1 MSGLYAHFDSTITQ
15 AKNNWERNFVLQYS
29 NAYVT
34 ARKNFMDKLDAQKKA
49 DEAAQ
54 KRISELAMTALTF
67 CGGKLLTVVFASS
80 ALKVAASELTI
91 GVLEKNN
98 MTRTLGALNFLQENK
113 TAQFALGK
121 AWDKGKDL
129 LSDKTK
135 KLFEETGQNYPSLS
149 EFAKE
154 PQIMQNHLQKW
165 VLDVYGYILKAE
177 QEIRE
182 KIPDDSARTP
192 AIEALLDSTFVRTA
206 PENSLGSIRTPD
218 EIEFSFY
225 MKLLLEI
232 DYMTKGHYYNRT
244 MKGDSWEYRQ
254 IDSRKPISESPSS
267 SSYPQGTKN
276 GKNFESVDYNKVGS
290 ILRTRIDELGK
301 KLFSA
306 PFFLTDEHISH
317 STLLRAESKL
327 AAMSNVNLEEI
338 KKSLFGPPKL
348 KPIAAGPVRRV
359 PIASGPDQRK
369 PIAAGP
375 PQRVPIRAGR

>member
-1 MSGLYAHFDSTITQ
+1 MSELYARFDSTITQ
-15 AKNNWERNFVLQYS
+15 AKNNWERNFVLPYS
-29 NAYVT
+29 NAYVA

-80 ALKVAASELTI
+80 ALKVAASELTV
-91 GVLEKNN
+91 GVLEKHN
-98 MTRTLGALNFLQENK
+98 MTRTLSALNFLQDNK

-135 KLFEETGQNYPSLS
+135 GLFDETAQNYPSLS
-149 EFAKE
+149 DFAKE
-154 PQIMQNHLQKW
+154 PQIMQNHMQKW
-165 VLDVYGYILKAE
+165 VLDVYANVLKAE
-177 QEIRE
+177 EDIRK
-182 KIPDDSARTP
+182 KIPDESARTP
-192 AIEALLDSTFVRTA
+192 AIDALLDSSFVRTA
-206 PENSLGSIRTPD
+206 PENSVGNSRTAD
-218 EIEFSFY
+218 DIEFSFY
-225 MKLLLEI
+225 MKMLLDL
-232 DYMTKGHYYNRT
+232 DHFATGHYYNRT
-244 MKGDSWEYRQ
+244 MKGDNWEYRHV
-254 IDSRKPISESPSS
+254 DSSKPVSESPSS
-267 SSYPQGTKN
+267 PSYPKDKRS
-276 GKNFESVDYNKVGS
+276 GKNFETVDYGRVGS
-290 ILRTRIDELGK
+290 ILRTRIDELAK
-301 KLFSA
+301 KTFNA
-306 PFFLTDEHISH
+306 PFFLAQEHIAH

-327 AAMSNVNLEEI
+327 AALSSVNIEEI

-375 PQRVPIRAGR
+375 AQRVPIRAGR